1 MILAVPGWADPAM
14 QKEAYGM
21 LRRWETLRPA
31 EALQLLDPTFWELC
45 ATAAKGFTPDKGL
58 NAKR

>member
-1 MILAVPGWADPAM
+1 M

>member
-1 MILAVPGWADPAM
+1 M

-45 ATAAKGFTPDKGL
+45 ATAAKGFTPDKGP
-58 NAKR
+58 

>member
-1 MILAVPGWADPAM
+1 M

-45 ATAAKGFTPDKGL
+45 ATAAKGFTPDKGCVSISSVMRGYKL
-58 NAKR
+58 